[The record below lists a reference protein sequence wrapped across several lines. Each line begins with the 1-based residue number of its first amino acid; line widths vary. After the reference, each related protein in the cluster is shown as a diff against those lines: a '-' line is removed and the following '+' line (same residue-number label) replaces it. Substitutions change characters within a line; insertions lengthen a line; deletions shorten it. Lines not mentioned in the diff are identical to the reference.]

1 LGVAFICLA
10 PVSDEQFTVPWY
22 VLRALPTGTGSLGVY
37 NFADGGSFTAHGIQY
52 GHVSAGILSIDN
64 VTYQVDSSTTPPAGS
79 SFDGT
84 YVGSFSGTEAS
95 NGKTTS
101 GAVSATID
109 NGVMTVTVPG
119 NGTGTVSSTG
129 QIAFGVDVTEG
140 VSCSFSG
147 EVVVTGTA
155 ATASGTFTCASGAIT
170 GTWNITRE

>member
-1 LGVAFICLA
+1 
-10 PVSDEQFTVPWY
+10 
-22 VLRALPTGTGSLGVY
+22 
-37 NFADGGSFTAHGIQY
+37 
-52 GHVSAGILSIDN
+52 VSAGILSIDN